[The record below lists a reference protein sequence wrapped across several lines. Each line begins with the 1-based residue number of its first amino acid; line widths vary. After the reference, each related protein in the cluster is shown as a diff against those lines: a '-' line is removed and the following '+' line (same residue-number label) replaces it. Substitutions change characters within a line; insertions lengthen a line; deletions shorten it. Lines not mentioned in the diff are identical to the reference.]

1 MLNFIFRKFVRK
13 GTFKVNK
20 PKSKQQ
26 LTEIN
31 NKTET
36 NTNKNK
42 SSSTT
47 TEATRKG
54 SDSAPITVNNLHEA
68 NKKLRDLNINIR
80 MKEELI
86 KELVANSK
94 FTNRINQQYQHKIDQ
109 LEKESN
115 RYKNEISELEHRLNE
130 LLSNSP
136 GSNRD
141 QNRIELELRKKLE
154 QANQKVNDLESRQRD
169 SQKAL
174 NATTNTDKKINELEL
189 ALTKMRQQNEVLQK
203 KIKEDFDKKLRL
215 EKDFEKEQQKLK
227 DLETRTDQQQKIIKK
242 KTEDLAN
249 VKRRLRSGSGS
260 GPSGH
265 VSPDDVNKHWVEQEM
280 EKILNEKRQMELLR
294 DELHNREELIKK
306 KETLLEERNELMSKK
321 IHSSQLNRE
330 SLVLIDKK
338 IENLNSKQHTSV
350 KELEET
356 HSNLIKQ
363 RKQIEKRL
371 TQGDVLTPNEER
383 RLIEIE
389 EAIEALEM
397 AIDYQNESIKVQ
409 KNKLKDSILLNDDE
423 NMNDESKKISDHVLT
438 KLSTVPYE
446 ETQNLIKKFFQKIIY
461 LKENEQKSNIENTEL
476 KVTTNRFFILLKI
489 ISFVLNFNYYF
500 SRCN

>member
-1 MLNFIFRKFVRK
+1 MIKNILFFSKFVRK

-31 NKTET
+31 KNET
-36 NTNKNK
+36 NINKNK
-42 SSSTT
+42 NATATTSTT
-47 TEATRKG
+47 ATRKG
-54 SDSAPITVNNLHEA
+54 SDGSAAITVNNLQEA

-94 FTNRINQQYQHKIDQ
+94 FTNRINQQYQHKMDQ

-115 RYKNEISELEHRLNE
+115 RYKSEISELEHRLNE
-130 LLSNSP
+130 LLSNAPS
-136 GSNRD
+136 SNRD
-141 QNRIELELRKKLE
+141 QNKIELELRKKLE
-154 QANQKVNDLESRQRD
+154 QANQKINDLESRQRD

-189 ALTKMRQQNEVLQK
+189 ALTKMRQQNEILQK

-280 EKILNEKRQMELLR
+280 EKILQEKRQMELLR

-306 KETLLEERNELMSKK
+306 KEMLLEERNELMSKK
-321 IHSSQLNRE
+321 MHSSQLNRE

-338 IENLNSKQHTSV
+338 IENLNNKPHTSV

-371 TQGDVLTPNEER
+371 TQGDVLSPNEER

-409 KNKLKDSILLNDDE
+409 KNKLKDSILLDDDDNNNNE
-423 NMNDESKKISDHVLT
+423 ETKKISDHVLT

-461 LKENEQKSNIENTEL
+461 LKENEQKFNMENTEL
-476 KVTTNRFFILLKI
+476 KVILLLAI
-489 ISFVLNFNYYF
+489 FF
-500 SRCN
+500 